1 VAVDARNIEL
11 GMCPVHAVRVAYTGE
26 LGWELHHPIEMQTY
40 LWDQLM
46 AAGEKHGLTLVGA
59 RAQNWLRQEKS
70 YRAFGT
76 ELGRDATPLEAGL
89 DRFVDLDKDFLGK
102 AAMVATGIRAMCV
115 TLLIDGPADAD
126 PWGRE
131 ALYAGDEKIGRLT
144 SGGYSVAFSKSI
156 GMGYVRPDLAT
167 PGSKLKVRMQNALW
181 DAEVVEDSPYD
192 PTNARIRVD
201 G

>member
-1 VAVDARNIEL
+1 
-11 GMCPVHAVRVAYTGE
+11 
-26 LGWELHHPIEMQTY
+26 ELHHPIEMQSY

-46 AAGEKHGLTLVGA
+46 AAGAAHGLKPVGA

-89 DRFVDLDKDFLGK
+89 DRFVDCTRDYRGK
-102 AAMVATGIRAMCV
+102 AAMLATGVRSKCV
-115 TLLIDGPADAD
+115 TLLIDVPDDAD

-131 ALYAGDEKIGRLT
+131 ALYAGDDRVGRLT
-144 SGGYSVAFSKSI
+144 SGGYSVAFGKSI
-156 GMGYVRPDLAT
+156 GMGYVRPDAAA
-167 PGSKLKVRMQNALW
+167 PGTKLKVRMLGDLW
-181 DAEVVEDSPYD
+181 DAEVTADSPYD
-192 PTNARIRVD
+192 PANARIRQD

>member
-1 VAVDARNIEL
+1 
-11 GMCPVHAVRVAYTGE
+11 MAYTGE

-40 LWDQLM
+40 LFDQLK
-46 AAGEKHGLTLVGA
+46 AAGETHGLKLVGA

-89 DRFVDLDKDFLGK
+89 DRFVDLSKDFHGK
-102 AAMVATGIRAMCV
+102 AAMQARGIRSTCA
-115 TLLIDGPADAD
+115 TLLVDGPEDAD

-131 ALYAGDEKIGRLT
+131 ALYDGETKVGRLT
-144 SGGYSVAFSKSI
+144 SGGYSVAFGKSI
-156 GMGYVRPDLAT
+156 CMGYVSPDLAQ
-167 PGSKLKVRMQNALW
+167 PGTRLKVRMQGKLW
-181 DAEVVEDSPYD
+181 DAEVTEDSPYD
-192 PTNARIRVD
+192 PTNAAIRVD